1 MSVRPTSKV
10 SIQWLGTMVKMKGS
24 WLCILCWSSV
34 PVALWG
40 IIKDLFVNVS
50 LPEPSHIPE
59 LLLDTAVP
67 LTAGAPDGPDVPRP
81 QDLPEDLAVSENQA
95 GEWLAPCPPPQNDLK
110 WQVWQAFTV
119 IRWNDLYFSHWLP
132 GASLHFPPND
142 NRFNQQSVNISVNL
156 RLFWDK
162 NYWWIRWWWRRAGKD
177 KNTGRDMVQSAK
189 LQQPLVNNKLH
200 FSRLKSFWYFF
211 YKN

>member
-1 MSVRPTSKV
+1 MYSVLV
-10 SIQWLGTMVKMKGS
+10 
-24 WLCILCWSSV
+24 LCPCCIMGHHKRSLC
-34 PVALWG
+34 
-40 IIKDLFVNVS
+40 KC
-50 LPEPSHIPE
+50 LPSRTQPHSRASPGHCRPSHC
-59 LLLDTAVP
+59 
-67 LTAGAPDGPDVPRP
+67 GGPWWTR
-81 QDLPEDLAVSENQA
+81 
-95 GEWLAPCPPPQNDLK
+95 CPPPTRPPRRPCSFRRSGGWVVSPSPPPRNDLK